1 MQATRGMSILAEA
14 PRVVLIP
21 ILSLAALPG
30 VITILL
36 GWAWVWLIVRARDWV
51 ER

>member
-1 MQATRGMSILAEA
+1 MQAARGITILAEA

-36 GWAWVWLIVRARDWV
+36 GWGWVWLIVRARDWV